1 MGVGV
6 EWELSDRGS
15 GSGSESE
22 GYTEKT
28 EGLGAHLTGEG
39 ELSGV
44 RARRLPFDL
53 PDFLLR
59 LAWRRLSGEVEG
71 PGTW

>member
-1 MGVGV
+1 VGVGV

-15 GSGSESE
+15 GSESE
-22 GYTEKT
+22 GYIEKT
-28 EGLGAHLTGEG
+28 EGLGVRLIGEG

-53 PDFLLR
+53 PDFFLR